1 MNKDSK
7 LIWEHYQKL
16 VEAPVEDIQT
26 MGNWEKKTK
35 SGNKYDQPSIKLL
48 KNPEYL
54 KKLKATFASNIP
66 YNFNLY
72 FIKSPKASQHVE
84 VGPVSEE
91 KLIQYISD
99 VDVSPI
105 INASKA
111 NPESITIIFTNNSA
125 AEKVP
130 LTPWMIAHRISH
142 SMYRASFSYDSS
154 NQLANEYKHF
164 FRQINSTLQGCFNIS
179 GGFTSRDKALVKLV
193 NKLGTFRSAR
203 ENKITR
209 PFEFI
214 HEVFAQFL
222 TTGNI
227 EFNPINGDEL
237 CSDQLRSEFETAFYY
252 ILNRSKGK
260 MFLM

>member
-7 LIWEHYQKL
+7 LIWEQYQNL
-16 VEAPVEDIQT
+16 IEAPVDDIQT
-26 MGNWEKKTK
+26 MGNWNKATK
-35 SGNKYDQPSIKLL
+35 SKNKYDSSSIKLL
-48 KNPEYL
+48 NNPEYIKRL
-54 KKLKATFASNIP
+54 KTKFASNVP
-66 YNFNLY
+66 YIFNLY

-84 VGPVSEE
+84 YGPITEE
-91 KLIQYISD
+91 KLREFISD

-111 NPESITIIFTNNSA
+111 NPESITIIFTNNSGV
-125 AEKVP
+125 EKIP

-142 SMYRASFSYDSS
+142 SMYRSQFSYDSY
-154 NQLANEYKHF
+154 NQLSNEYKHF
-164 FRQINSTLQGCFNIS
+164 LRQINSTLEGCYNIR
-179 GGFTSRDKALVKLV
+179 GGFFSRDEALVKLV
-193 NKLGTFRSAR
+193 NGLGTFRSAR

-214 HEVFAQFL
+214 HEVFAQYL

-227 EFNPINGDEL
+227 EFNSYNNDEL
-237 CSDQLRSEFETAFYY
+237 CADQFKTEFESSIYY
-252 ILNRSKGK
+252 ILNKCKGK